1 MQLKK
6 LLPLRTP
13 KLRVNIL
20 DLNQMPARLTCW
32 HFYFYI
38 FTMDINSSYKVGYIL
53 KPHGLKGE
61 VTISIDPDAPD
72 FDDLKSIFIEK
83 NNRLIPHFI
92 QEISVRGSKAF
103 VKFEDIDS
111 PEAATS
117 ISKCALYLA
126 KSTRE
131 KSGRGEFY
139 DDEIIGFE
147 VTDSTEGVL
156 GNITEVVSAGPN
168 KLLSV
173 DHHGK
178 EVLIPINSPFITG
191 VNKSKKR
198 ITVTLPE
205 GFLEI

>member
-1 MQLKK
+1 
-6 LLPLRTP
+6 
-13 KLRVNIL
+13 
-20 DLNQMPARLTCW
+20 
-32 HFYFYI
+32 
-38 FTMDINSSYKVGYIL
+38 MDINSSYKVGYIL

-61 VTISIDPDAPD
+61 VTISIDPDAPP
-72 FDDLKSIFIEK
+72 FDDLESIFIER

-92 QEISVRGSKAF
+92 EAMSVRGNKAF
-103 VKFEDIDS
+103 IKFEDIDS
-111 PEAATS
+111 PEAANT

-147 VTDSTEGVL
+147 VTDSTSGVL
-156 GNITEVVSAGPN
+156 GNIIEVVSAGPN

-178 EVLIPINSPFITG
+178 EVLIPVNSPFITSI
-191 VNKSKKR
+191 NKSKKR
-198 ITVTLPE
+198 VSVTLPD